1 MANNDIY
8 DTYLKMKISDWLK
21 YRKGGH
27 MECVPT
33 NARKERRKSIW
44 KGGD

>member
-21 YRKGGH
+21 YRKGGTNG
-27 MECVPT
+27 MPT
-33 NARKERRKSIW
+33 N
-44 KGGD
+44 